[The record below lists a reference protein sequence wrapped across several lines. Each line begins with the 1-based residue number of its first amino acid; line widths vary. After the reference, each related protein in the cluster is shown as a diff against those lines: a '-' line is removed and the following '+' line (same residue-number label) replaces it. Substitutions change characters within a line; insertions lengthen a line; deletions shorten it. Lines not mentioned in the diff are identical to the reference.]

1 MKKLLHFPNV
11 LLLVMMTACLMAG
24 CKKDPTTTPEEEGG
38 KTEPS
43 VEATLSA
50 ELNNAT
56 ATTAEITLTTKG
68 ISEAAYLVAAKEDTA
83 PDAAVVFAM
92 GTREIACTDGE
103 NTVTVRNLDPL
114 TDYVIYLAGITNT
127 EEYCKDIA
135 AVEVSTSDFEE
146 ELAIYNVDYDSFNV
160 RMKVPDNLA
169 ASGNVIKWGLCD
181 LATYK
186 MNASYCDAERLN
198 LSDEYYK
205 NYVSEDTTF
214 SFNNDNMD
222 VRDEQGNP
230 VLDESGTPL
239 YYYDPIVPGGKYVLM
254 FGEFAWG
261 EHSWGFG
268 EGYYSPLCDVEKFY
282 MDQWTNPDVK
292 EADYWTGY
300 YQNIQT
306 ETKAPETLEASL
318 NITTAL
324 RPNGG
329 IISFTPDE
337 EIKIYCYVILDDALY
352 NQVLTMVLDND
363 PDNMQWYLTTLNAMY
378 TIYATSA
385 EGPVDV
391 TLEDLVYVDKETTYH
406 IFAVGMGDERGTS
419 QCFEHQTFTLPDPTK
434 PAPVVSVTPI
444 KNPNGE
450 ESPYEVWFNVKC
462 TSKDAYTGM
471 YACNYKRE
479 WESALSDGYYTE
491 ADLIERGY
499 ELSKAEIGEMNSDAG
514 LNISFSSREDAVTY
528 LGVLAYNDEG
538 TASEPAVAQNRTIR
552 EPAAEPVTSELFT
565 ELLGDWTASATVQYQ
580 EYNYETFAYE
590 TKTTT
595 LTSKVTIGDVGYETT
610 LPDAV
615 YQYYYNNTDYTTKEQ
630 VDAVYA
636 EFKAAVDVFN
646 EKTHNQNRLLCQGLD
661 LEIQTQYSHNTEYAS
676 PYDLFISKSYS
687 GFDSESPVYDFGPKW
702 YLQIAADGSVTAP
715 FNNNLFAPLSA
726 WGRYEYYF
734 VGASETAVLPYI
746 VNSSNEP
753 ETGHF
758 SVTVSEDKNTLTVNP
773 LTYNG
778 DTYYAGMGYYSYGN
792 YQFPSRII
800 SPITLTRGWSGEAET
815 EARALA
821 SYMRARQI
829 ADPIGMMSQYEVKTV
844 NKPKSRTVLPT
855 APAVERKQ
863 VKTHIPTLEE
873 FESNVKA
880 LMEKKYGKR

>member
-1 MKKLLHFPNV
+1 MKRFLHFLNV
-11 LLLVMMTACLMAG
+11 SLLVVMAAYLTAG
-24 CKKDPTTTPEEEGG
+24 CKKDTTTTPEEEGG
-38 KTEPS
+38 GDPV
-43 VEATLSA
+43 VEASLSA
-50 ELNNAT
+50 ELKTST
-56 ATTAEITLTTKG
+56 ATTAEITLTTTK
-68 ISEAAYLVAAKEDTA
+68 IAEAAYIVASKEDAT

-103 NTVTVRNLDPL
+103 NTVTIRNLDPL
-114 TDYVIYLAGITNT
+114 TDYVIYLAGITDT
-127 EEYCKDIA
+127 EEYCEDIA
-135 AVEVSTSDFEE
+135 AVEVSTSDFEDE
-146 ELAIYNVDYDSFNV
+146 IAIYNVDYNGFNV

-169 ASGNVIKWGLCD
+169 TSGNVIKWGLCD

-186 MNASYCDAERLN
+186 MNAAYCDAERLN
-198 LSDEYYK
+198 LSDENYK
-205 NYVSEDTTF
+205 NYVSESTTF
-214 SFNNDNMD
+214 TFDNDFLN

-230 VLDESGTPL
+230 VLDETGTPF
-239 YYYDPIVPGGKYVLM
+239 YYYDPIVPGGKYVIM

-261 EHSWGFG
+261 EHPWGFG
-268 EGYYSPLCDVEKFY
+268 EGYYTPLCDVDKY
-282 MDQWTNPDVK
+282 YSDQWVNPDVK
-292 EADYWTGY
+292 EADYWTGFY
-300 YQNIQT
+300 HNIQT
-306 ETKAPETLEASL
+306 STKAPESLDASL

-329 IISFTPDE
+329 VISFTPDE
-337 EIKIYCYVILDDALY
+337 KVKIYCYVILDDALY
-352 NQVLTMVLDND
+352 NQVLSMVLDND
-363 PDNMQWYLTTLNAMY
+363 PNNMQWYLTTLNAMY
-378 TIYATSA
+378 TIYAMSA
-385 EGPVDV
+385 EGPTDV

-406 IFAVGMGDERGTS
+406 IFAVGMGDENGTT
-419 QCFEHQTFTLPDPTK
+419 QCFEHKTFTLPDPTK

-444 KNPNGE
+444 TNPNGE

-462 TSKDAYTGM
+462 TSKDAFTGM
-471 YACNYKRE
+471 YACNYQRE
-479 WESALSDGYYTE
+479 WESALSGGYYTE

-528 LGVLAYNDEG
+528 LGVLVYNDEG

-565 ELLGDWTASATVQYQ
+565 DLLGDWTASATVQYQ
-580 EYNYETFAYE
+580 EYNSETLSYE

-661 LEIQTQYSHNTEYAS
+661 LEIQTAYSHNTEYAS
-676 PYDLFISKSYS
+676 PYDLFISETYS

-702 YLQIAADGSVTAP
+702 YLQIAADGSVTVP

-726 WGRYEYYF
+726 WKQYEYYL
-734 VGASETAVLPYI
+734 VGVSETAALPY
-746 VNSSNEP
+746 VTNSSNEP

-758 SVTVSEDKNTLTVNP
+758 PVTVSEDKNTLTVNP
-773 LTYNG
+773 LTYNNE
-778 DTYYAGMGYYSYGN
+778 TYYAGVGYLSYGY

-800 SPITLTRGWSGEAET
+800 SPITLTRGWSGETET
-815 EARALA
+815 KTRALA

-844 NKPKSRTVLPT
+844 NKPKSRTVIPT
-855 APAVERKQ
+855 APTVERKQ
-863 VKTHIPTLEE
+863 IKAHIPTVEE
-873 FESNVKA
+873 FENNIKT
-880 LMEKKYGKR
+880 LIQKKYGKR